1 MMDSALP
8 DHIVGSTPLEGT
20 FLLDGTFLDG
30 TFLDIAAAAGPAEVC
45 LFVWPWLILD
55 DDAGGLA

>member
-20 FLLDGTFLDG
+20 FLLDG

-55 DDAGGLA
+55 DDAGGLGGLA